1 MEINRLCKFNPKFW
15 KKNDFFLKSLISGAI
30 IHGVDDKEVS
40 DKGFETLLKN
50 IESGFKDEASK
61 VKEDYHEYNN

>member
-1 MEINRLCKFNPKFW
+1 MPW
-15 KKNDFFLKSLISGAI
+15 AI

-50 IESGFKDEASK
+50 FEQGFKDEA
-61 VKEDYHEYNN
+61 Y